1 LHFQADELVKRRF
14 ASSAVSSVAHSSSRA
29 FNFKRPSRRAT
40 LAAWLIALVTFGAV
54 VALLLH
60 ISELE
65 KLSQLIRH
73 IQPIYLLAALGL
85 QTLTYFCAAAVW
97 HVALKRR
104 VRGVTIATLA
114 PIALAMLFVNQA
126 FPTAGIS
133 GSIVVVQALRK
144 RRVPTNVAMA
154 ALVIGLMTTYFA
166 YLLAVLT
173 SLALLIAYYKV
184 SRWLITLTGFFAL
197 AAVGIPA
204 AVVWYRESFAPRMQ
218 TRLRRVPGVGA
229 LLDAIASIPTK
240 LLHDPG
246 VLGRAVV
253 FQLLEIV
260 LDAATLYV
268 LLIAIGTATAPIGAF
283 VSFVMAFAVAQLV
296 PVPLG
301 LGTFEASLVAM
312 LRLVGI
318 PLEPAFTATLLLR
331 GFTMW
336 LPMVP
341 GLWFARRDL
350 RPPPRKMRA

>member
-1 LHFQADELVKRRF
+1 VKRRS
-14 ASSAVSSVAHSSSRA
+14 ASSAVSSLGRSPHRA
-29 FNFKRPSRRAT
+29 FNFKHPSRGAT
-40 LAAWLIALVTFGAV
+40 LAAWLIALVIFGAV

-73 IQPIYLLAALGL
+73 IQPIYLLVALGL

-97 HVALKRR
+97 YVALKRR
-104 VRGVTIATLA
+104 AHGLTIATLV
-114 PIALAMLFVNQA
+114 PVALAMLFVNQA
-126 FPTAGIS
+126 FPTAGVS

-144 RRVPTNVAMA
+144 RRIATNVAMA

-166 YLLAVLT
+166 YLLAVLA
-173 SLALLIAYYKV
+173 SLALLIAYHHV

-218 TRLRRVPGVGA
+218 KRLRRVPGVGS
-229 LLDAIASIPTK
+229 LLDAIGSIPTK
-240 LLHDPG
+240 LLHDSG
-246 VLGRAVV
+246 VLGRAVA
-253 FQLLEIV
+253 FQLMEIV

-268 LLIAIGTATAPIGAF
+268 LLIAVGTAAAPTDAF

-301 LGTFEASLVAM
+301 LGTFEASLVGM

-331 GFTMW
+331 GCTMW
-336 LPMVP
+336 LPMAP
-341 GLWFARRDL
+341 GLWFARREL
-350 RPPPRKMRA
+350 RPRRREGRS